1 MKKSLL
7 GIAILAVAL
16 LFLVGCNNNE
26 ETPADVET
34 EPVQEIAEP
43 VEEDVEE
50 PVEEEAPVVAVEINI
65 GVIQGPSV
73 MGMIGL
79 MNEADS
85 GQIGEDTYNFTLAGS
100 PDEIVPNIVQ
110 GNFDIAAVPP
120 NLASVLYNNTEGDVQ
135 VIAINTLGV
144 LHIVEA
150 GHEINSVEDLRGMT
164 IYASGQGSAPEFVL
178 NYILEGNGIDPNEDI
193 NIEFLAEH
201 TEVVARLAM
210 NEDAVAMLPQPF
222 VTVAQTQNDDL
233 RMALDLT
240 AEWDAVQAATEGPTS
255 ALIMGVLVARR
266 AFIEENPEAI
276 ATFLARYADSVEFVN
291 NNVEEAAELLAS
303 YDIFPAP
310 IATRAIP
317 HSNVVFIQGQEMQEL
332 LSGYLQV
339 LFDANP
345 ASVGGEMPSEAFYHN
360 K

>member
-7 GIAILAVAL
+7 GIAVLTVAL
-16 LFLVGCNNNE
+16 MILVGCRN
-26 ETPADVET
+26 ETPPI
-34 EPVQEIAEP
+34 EPEP
-43 VEEDVEE
+43 EVDQNESE
-50 PVEEEAPVVAVEINI
+50 PESDEPAVAAVEINI

-85 GQIGEDTYNFTLAGS
+85 GHLGDDIYNFTLAGS
-100 PDEIVPNIVQ
+100 PDEIVPNVVQ

-120 NLASVLYNNTEGDVQ
+120 NLASVLYNNTDGEVQ
-135 VIAINTLGV
+135 VVAINTLGV

-150 GHEINSVEDLRGMT
+150 GDEINSVEDLRGMT

-178 NYILEGNGIDPNEDI
+178 NYILTGNGLDPEQDLH
-193 NIEFLAEH
+193 IEWLAEH
-201 TEVVARLAM
+201 TEVVARLGM

-222 VTVAQTQNDDL
+222 VTVAQTQNDAL

-240 AEWDAVQAATEGPTS
+240 AEWDTVQAASAGPAS

-266 AFIEENPEAI
+266 EFIEENPEAI
-276 ATFLARYADSVEFVN
+276 ATFLTRYAESVTFVN

-317 HSNVVFIQGQEMQEL
+317 HSNVVFIAGEDMQAL

-339 LFDANP
+339 LFEANP
-345 ASVGGEMPSEAFYHN
+345 ASIGGEMPSEEFYHIQ
-360 K
+360 